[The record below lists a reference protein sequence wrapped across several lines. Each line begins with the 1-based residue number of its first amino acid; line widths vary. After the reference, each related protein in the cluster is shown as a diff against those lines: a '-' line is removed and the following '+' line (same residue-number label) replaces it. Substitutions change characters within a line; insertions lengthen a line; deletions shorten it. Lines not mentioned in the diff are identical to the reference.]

1 MGDFNI
7 GMLKHDKNKDNATFL
22 DSICSKF
29 LLPYIMAPSHH
40 ISQTTQKSHLTLEHK
55 LAIYFPIVLTMKFL
69 QAIQHQQLL
78 IMLLNSS
85 LLEKIVLKEI
95 IKKLV
100 NINWNE
106 ILEIENK
113 NVDRSFDNFINTFNE
128 LLSFHAPIQRI
139 SNIEPWT
146 TRGILT
152 PINAK
157 NRIYR
162 KYC

>member
-1 MGDFNI
+1 MNPSEFNDVYLHVPLQNLGNNNKQIVLMGDFNI

-85 LLEKIVLKEI
+85 
-95 IKKLV
+95 
-100 NINWNE
+100 
-106 ILEIENK
+106 
-113 NVDRSFDNFINTFNE
+113 
-128 LLSFHAPIQRI
+128 
-139 SNIEPWT
+139 
-146 TRGILT
+146 
-152 PINAK
+152 
-157 NRIYR
+157 
-162 KYC
+162 